1 MSIVI
6 HIGIFF
12 LNIIYMLMKWILP
25 IKDKITYIS
34 RQMNTIPLD
43 FQMII
48 DCMKTKSPH
57 YQHVVLAKMIPD
69 SLIGKVQY
77 CFHIFVQMYH
87 IATSRM
93 VILDTYCI
101 PISILRQRQSLVVIQ
116 MWHALGAFK
125 KFGYSILD
133 QDEGAH
139 HTTAKLMKMHYH
151 YTYVLSSSE
160 YASHFF
166 AEAFHVSND
175 KMRIYPLPKTDLLCD
190 ESYKS
195 DIVERIYKKY
205 PYLKNTDKKI
215 IVYAPTFRK
224 GENDLKENI
233 QKLIDHVDFQRYI
246 FVLKRHPLTDFTV
259 NDNRII
265 DDSFFTSLEFFCIA
279 DYIITD
285 YSAVLFEATLLK
297 KPIYFYAFDYSSY
310 NQKRAFYI
318 DYLTMMPGPIYD
330 DSKEL
335 MEAIDKNIY
344 DEVKLQKFTD
354 LMIKPCQVSY
364 TEDLV
369 DFMLSELKQS

>member
-1 MSIVI
+1 MSIII
-6 HIGIFF
+6 HIGVFF
-12 LNIIYMLMKWILP
+12 LNIIYIVMKWILP
-25 IKDKITYIS
+25 IQDKITYIS
-34 RQMNTIPLD
+34 RQMNTTPLD

-48 DCMKTKSPH
+48 DCMNTKQPQ
-57 YQHVVLAKMIPD
+57 YQHIVLAKMIPD
-69 SLIGKVQY
+69 SLVGKIQY
-77 CFHIFVQMYH
+77 CFHIFIQMYH

-101 PISILRQRQSLVVIQ
+101 PISILKQRKSLVVIQ
-116 MWHALGAFK
+116 LWHALGALK

-133 QDEGAH
+133 QDEGARSS
-139 HTTAKLMKMHYH
+139 TAKLMKMHYH
-151 YTYVLSSSE
+151 YSYVLSSSE

-166 AEAFHVSND
+166 AEAFHVTDD

-195 DIVERIYKKY
+195 GIVEHIYQKY
-205 PYLKNTDKKI
+205 PCLKNTDKKI

-224 GENDLKENI
+224 GENNLKEHV

-246 FVLKRHPLTDFTV
+246 FVLKRHPLTHFQID
-259 NDNRII
+259 DMRII
-265 DDSFFTSLEFFCIA
+265 DDSFFTSLEFFYLA

-285 YSAVLFEATLLK
+285 YSAVIFEATLLK

-335 MEAIDKNIY
+335 IKAIDENIY
-344 DEVKLQKFTD
+344 DETKLQKFTE
-354 LMIKPCQVSY
+354 LMIKPYHVSY

-369 DFMLSELKQS
+369 DFMLSELKH